1 MSSTEA
7 EVAAQSDEQVVD
19 EGRSS
24 LLEAVSAELGDAVVE
39 SHLLAGKDLWIRVTE
54 EAWGPTAEYLHNRQR
69 FRFFEWLS
77 AIDWMPSPFGRS
89 LDAEVDKELA
99 PPEGADPD
107 AGGSGQAETP
117 DDSTEDGAAE
127 SELGSGYAGG
137 ETRFQVLGRVHSLTT
152 GLGITVKADIGQELS
167 IATWTGEYAGADWHE
182 REVFEMFGITFDG
195 HPGLRNIYLPTGF
208 EGHPLRKD
216 YPLLSRLVKPWPGL
230 VDVELMPQVDDSS
243 DNPESS
249 P

>member
-7 EVAAQSDEQVVD
+7 EAIEESDEQVVD
-19 EGRSS
+19 VGRSS

-39 SHLLAGKDLWIRVTE
+39 SHLLPGKDLWIRVAN
-54 EAWGPTAEYLHNRQR
+54 EAWGPTADYLHNRQR

-99 PPEGADPD
+99 PPAGADPD
-107 AGGSGQAETP
+107 AGGSGEGDTPGGSAEGE
-117 DDSTEDGAAE
+117 SAE
-127 SELGSGYAGG
+127 SRPTSGYAGG
-137 ETRFQVLGRVHSLTT
+137 ETRFQVLGRVHNLST
-152 GLGITVKADIGQELS
+152 GLGITVKADIGPDLS
-167 IATWTGEYAGADWHE
+167 IATWTSEYLGADWHE
-182 REVFEMFGITFDG
+182 REVFEMFGIAFDG
-195 HPGLRNIYLPTGF
+195 HPGLRNIYLPSGF

-216 YPLLSRLVKPWPGL
+216 YPLLSRLVKPWPGI
-230 VDVELMPQVDDSS
+230 VDVELMPPVDDSS
-243 DNPESS
+243 ENPESS